1 MHPRRRSVGD
11 PGGAAD
17 SLAGVSDSSS
27 APFDWTPYAL
37 DWQRTSGVLFD
48 LDGVIT
54 PTALVHERAWK
65 ALFDWF
71 LDEHGAEHQ
80 VADGSPF
87 TADDYLRFVDGKPRY
102 LGVRSFLESRG
113 VTLPE
118 GDPSDEPG
126 HETVCALGNRKNIE
140 FNRIIEIDGV
150 DAYPGSLALL
160 DHLDALGVPQAI
172 VSSSKN
178 AVPVLAAAGL
188 GGRFEIIV
196 DGLVSAERGLHGKP
210 APDAFL
216 LGAQQL
222 GVDPATTI
230 VVEDA
235 TSGVAAGAAGG
246 FGLVI
251 GVDRG
256 SFTDELLANGAD
268 FVVKDLGDL
277 VP

>member
-1 MHPRRRSVGD
+1 MVP
-11 PGGAAD
+11 
-17 SLAGVSDSSS
+17 SSS
-27 APFDWTPYAL
+27 ESFDWSPYPL
-37 DWQRTSGVLFD
+37 DWHRCSGVLFD

-54 PTALVHERAWK
+54 PTALVHEQAWK

-71 LDEHGAEHQ
+71 LAEHGEEHG
-80 VADGSPF
+80 VSDRSPF
-87 TADDYLRFVDGKPRY
+87 TLDDYLRFVDGKPRY
-102 LGVRSFLESRG
+102 LGVASFLASRG
-113 VTLPE
+113 TELPE
-118 GDPSDEPG
+118 GDPSDAPG
-126 HETVCALGNRKNIE
+126 HESVCALGNRKNDE
-140 FNRIIEIDGV
+140 FNRIIANEGV
-150 DAYPGSLALL
+150 EAYPGSLALL
-160 DHLDALGVPQAI
+160 DHLDRLGVAQAI

-178 AVPVLAAAGL
+178 ARPVLEAAGL

-196 DGLVSAERGLHGKP
+196 DGLVSAELGLAGKP

-216 LGAQQL
+216 LGAERL

-256 SFTDELLANGAD
+256 SFTDELLAHGAD
-268 FVVKDLGDL
+268 FVVSDLGQL
-277 VP
+277 VPQPS

>member
-1 MHPRRRSVGD
+1 MRGKRPT
-11 PGGAAD
+11 D
-17 SLAGVSDSSS
+17 SRASKPDTLARVSDASPT
-27 APFDWTPYAL
+27 PFDWTPFPL

-71 LDEHGAEHQ
+71 LDQHGEEHH
-80 VADGSPF
+80 VTDRSPF
-87 TADDYLRFVDGKPRY
+87 TVDDYLRFVDGKPRY

-113 VTLPE
+113 VELRE
-118 GDPSDEPG
+118 GDPGDEPG
-126 HETVCALGNRKNIE
+126 HETVCALGNRKNVE
-140 FNRIIEIDGV
+140 FNRIVELDGV

-160 DHLDALGVPQAI
+160 DHLDTLGVPQAI

-188 GGRFEIIV
+188 AGRFEIIV
-196 DGLVSAERGLHGKP
+196 DGLVSADLGLHGKP

-216 LGAQQL
+216 LGAERL

-268 FVVKDLGDL
+268 FVVTDLGAL

>member
-1 MHPRRRSVGD
+1 MTRSLRW
-11 PGGAAD
+11 PIA
-17 SLAGVSDSSS
+17 SLDRVSDASD
-27 APFDWTPYAL
+27 PFDWSAYPL
-37 DWQRTSGVLFD
+37 DWHRATGVLFD

-54 PTALVHERAWK
+54 PTALVHEKAWK

-71 LDEHGAEHQ
+71 LTEHGADHD
-80 VADGSPF
+80 VADRSPF
-87 TADDYLRFVDGKPRY
+87 TIDDYLRFVDGKPRY
-102 LGVRSFLESRG
+102 QGVRSFLESRG
-113 VTLPE
+113 VELPE
-118 GDPSDEPG
+118 GDPTDEPG
-126 HETVCALGNRKNIE
+126 HESVSALGNRKNVE
-140 FNRIIEIDGV
+140 FNRIITADGV
-150 DAYPGSLALL
+150 EAYPGSVALL
-160 DHLDALGVPQAI
+160 DHLDSLGVPQAI

-216 LGAQQL
+216 LGAEQL
-222 GVDPATTI
+222 GVEPSTTI

-256 SFTDELLANGAD
+256 SFTEELLANGAD
-268 FVVKDLGDL
+268 FVVTDLGLL

>member
-1 MHPRRRSVGD
+1 MSNTPTT
-11 PGGAAD
+11 
-17 SLAGVSDSSS
+17 
-27 APFDWTPYAL
+27 PFDWSPHPL
-37 DWQRTSGVLFD
+37 DWQRAAGVLFD

-71 LDEHGAEHQ
+71 LEQRGADHD
-80 VADGSPF
+80 VADRSPF
-87 TADDYLRFVDGKPRY
+87 TVDDYLRYVDGKPRY

-113 VTLPE
+113 VHLPE
-118 GDPSDEPG
+118 GTPDDEPG

-140 FNRIIEIDGV
+140 FNQIIEVDGV

-160 DHLDALGVPQAI
+160 DHLDSLGVAQAI

-196 DGLVSAERGLHGKP
+196 DGLVSAELGLHGKP

-216 LGAQQL
+216 LGAERL
-222 GVDPATTI
+222 GSTRRRRSSSKTPPRAWQP
-230 VVEDA
+230 EPP
-235 TSGVAAGAAGG
+235 VASAW
-246 FGLVI
+246 
-251 GVDRG
+251 
-256 SFTDELLANGAD
+256 
-268 FVVKDLGDL
+268 
-277 VP
+277 